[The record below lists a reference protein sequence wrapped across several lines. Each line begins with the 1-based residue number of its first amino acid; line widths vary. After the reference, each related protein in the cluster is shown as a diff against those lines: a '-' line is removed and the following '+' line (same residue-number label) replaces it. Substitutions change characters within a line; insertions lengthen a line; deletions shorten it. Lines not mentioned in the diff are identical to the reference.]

1 MIISKC
7 GGNFLPPID
16 IPSKPCYNIE
26 YKFNELQFNKNGGKM
41 TARDEQKEQ
50 RRQLIIDKAIE
61 LFAKKGYAET
71 KIGDIAA
78 AADMSVGLM
87 FHYFESKEKLLEEI
101 VRYGAKCTDY
111 PKEMNF
117 DDPLDYFEGFLKM
130 LFHYA
135 IEQPRVM
142 YLFVIMGQLG
152 YSESIPKSI
161 RDIFSDINQVEQSA
175 EIIAA
180 GQQYGY
186 FREGDPHSLAFAFWS
201 SVQGIME
208 QLAAFPEM
216 RSEEKIPDYRWIIDI
231 IRGNV

>member
-1 MIISKC
+1 
-7 GGNFLPPID
+7 
-16 IPSKPCYNIE
+16 
-26 YKFNELQFNKNGGKM
+26 M

>member
-1 MIISKC
+1 
-7 GGNFLPPID
+7 
-16 IPSKPCYNIE
+16 
-26 YKFNELQFNKNGGKM
+26 M

-101 VRYGAKCTDY
+101 VRYGAQCTNY

-117 DDPLDYFEGFLKM
+117 ENPLDYFEGFLKM

-231 IRGNV
+231 IRG

>member
-1 MIISKC
+1 
-7 GGNFLPPID
+7 
-16 IPSKPCYNIE
+16 
-26 YKFNELQFNKNGGKM
+26 M

-117 DDPLDYFEGFLKM
+117 ENPLDYFEGFLKM

>member
-1 MIISKC
+1 
-7 GGNFLPPID
+7 
-16 IPSKPCYNIE
+16 
-26 YKFNELQFNKNGGKM
+26 M

-101 VRYGAKCTDY
+101 VRYGAKCTNY

-117 DDPLDYFEGFLKM
+117 ENPLDYFEGFLKM